1 MFDRILM
8 ILEILLLIW
17 IVVQGEFVRFYE
29 REVWR
34 MNADRFEER
43 KQWRLQ
49 KKQQQI
55 KKPVLDATP
64 ADSLRSSVLI
74 SPVQQTDTKGF
85 ADLAKIEPPESGTKS
100 IKKEFIG
107 DTHN

>member
-34 MNADRFEER
+34 MNAERFEER

-49 KKQQQI
+49 KQQQQL
-55 KKPVLDATP
+55 KKENSAKDKKGPGEPDIQIMIPSIERNTEN
-64 ADSLRSSVLI
+64 SVEL
-74 SPVQQTDTKGF
+74 
-85 ADLAKIEPPESGTKS
+85 LAKPGV
-100 IKKEFIG
+100 
-107 DTHN
+107 